1 MRCRNFV
8 SVFLIALALSVK
20 TNVAAAAAEN
30 DTKLPAETATTV
42 DIGAIT
48 FAVDTPRHTQ
58 YLVTKIMFHFA
69 DESEA
74 ERFREARN
82 LVWLR
87 DMVLTGVRDVR
98 PNYVTADVD
107 LEVLR
112 KRLEKL
118 VIAEVPT
125 LQEIDVALLG
135 RRNVPRR

>member
-1 MRCRNFV
+1 M
-8 SVFLIALALSVK
+8 
-20 TNVAAAAAEN
+20 AAAAAEN